1 VSGTAGIAVP
11 SVSLDACCFIYL
23 VEGSATW
30 RAAVEERLRAYPD
43 STLFVTSQ
51 LTRLE
56 CRVRP
61 IRTGDSTLLGQYDAI
76 LAADRIRVANVDAA
90 TIDSA
95 TNIRAQFGFKTPDA
109 IHLATTIVAGAE
121 IFLTGDFRLQRCT
134 DVTVEVI
141 AG

>member
-1 VSGTAGIAVP
+1 MAASNVY
-11 SVSLDACCFIYL
+11 LDACCFIYL

-30 RAAVEERLRAYPD
+30 RAAVENRLRAFPN

-61 IRTGDSTLLGQYDAI
+61 IRIGDSALLGQYDAI
-76 LAADRIRVANVDAA
+76 LAADRMRVIDIDVAIIDRA
-90 TIDSA
+90 TS
-95 TNIRAQFGFKTPDA
+95 IRARFGFKTPDA
-109 IHLATTIVAGAE
+109 IHLATSVITGAE
-121 IFLTGDFRLQRCT
+121 NFLTGDSVLGSFT